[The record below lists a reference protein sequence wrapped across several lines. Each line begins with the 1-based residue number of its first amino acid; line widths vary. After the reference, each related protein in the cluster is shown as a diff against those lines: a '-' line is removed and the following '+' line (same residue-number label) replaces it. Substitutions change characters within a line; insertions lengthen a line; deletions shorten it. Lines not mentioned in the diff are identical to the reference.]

1 MFDGGF
7 LQRFAKASLELFPV
21 ICDDLAD
28 TDREQP
34 GCTAEKVIDD
44 ITVERRHSQRQ
55 CVIAVF
61 VDHGND
67 IATHFTHSELNGV
80 HPNELSGLYRTVVL
94 WPAGFGGSLFDKQSL
109 APRAQTYWYHPHFIV
124 CASDHSADGGNTR
137 AGQMALCASGLQTN
151 KNLLFTEVRQLC
163 PEASNLFQHI
173 GMPVLFS
180 SHQRCLTV
188 RD

>member
-1 MFDGGF
+1 VFDGGF
-7 LQRFAKASLELFPV
+7 LQRFVKASQELFPV

-55 CVIAVF
+55 YVIAVF

-80 HPNELSGLYRTVVL
+80 HPNELSCLYRTVVL
-94 WPAGFGGSLFDKQSL
+94 WPAGVWWFAF
-109 APRAQTYWYHPHFIV
+109 
-124 CASDHSADGGNTR
+124 
-137 AGQMALCASGLQTN
+137 
-151 KNLLFTEVRQLC
+151 
-163 PEASNLFQHI
+163 
-173 GMPVLFS
+173 
-180 SHQRCLTV
+180 
-188 RD
+188 

>member
-1 MFDGGF
+1 MAGF
-7 LQRFAKASLELFPV
+7 LQSFVKASQELFPV

-28 TDREQP
+28 TGREQP

-55 CVIAVF
+55 CIIAVF

-80 HPNELSGLYRTVVL
+80 HPNELTGLYRTVVL

-109 APRAQTYWYHPHFIV
+109 TPRAQTYWYHPHFIV
-124 CASDHSADGGNTR
+124 CGGNHSADGRNTR
-137 AGQMALCASGLQTN
+137 AGQMALCAPGLQAN
-151 KNLLFTEVRQLC
+151 KNLLFTEVWQLC

-180 SHQRCLTV
+180 SHQRSFTV
-188 RD
+188 WD

>member
-1 MFDGGF
+1 M
-7 LQRFAKASLELFPV
+7 AASCSVLSKLRELFPV

-55 CVIAVF
+55 YVIAVF

-80 HPNELSGLYRTVVL
+80 HPNELSCLYRTVVL
-94 WPAGFGGSLFDKQSL
+94 WPAGVWWFAF
-109 APRAQTYWYHPHFIV
+109 
-124 CASDHSADGGNTR
+124 
-137 AGQMALCASGLQTN
+137 
-151 KNLLFTEVRQLC
+151 
-163 PEASNLFQHI
+163 
-173 GMPVLFS
+173 
-180 SHQRCLTV
+180 
-188 RD
+188 